1 MIMRFGLCSLRILKE
16 YMSKN
21 RAYQDH
27 YSLDSGVF
35 LLLRK
40 LMNSNRTIAAII
52 ITDPGFARPPSL
64 SNKYLR
70 EFETESR
77 SEWHSYRKYWSVFR
91 AGCEHIRSDPP
102 CAPFQKCIIY

>member
-1 MIMRFGLCSLRILKE
+1 MIMRFRLSSLRILKE

-27 YSLDSGVF
+27 YSFDSGAF

-52 ITDPGFARPPSL
+52 ITDLGSQGHLHSRTSTLGSL
-64 SNKYLR
+64 RLR
-70 EFETESR
+70 VGR
-77 SEWHSYRKYWSVFR
+77 SGTRTVNTGQSSEQVASIYAVILHVL
-91 AGCEHIRSDPP
+91 
-102 CAPFQKCIIY
+102 PFKNV